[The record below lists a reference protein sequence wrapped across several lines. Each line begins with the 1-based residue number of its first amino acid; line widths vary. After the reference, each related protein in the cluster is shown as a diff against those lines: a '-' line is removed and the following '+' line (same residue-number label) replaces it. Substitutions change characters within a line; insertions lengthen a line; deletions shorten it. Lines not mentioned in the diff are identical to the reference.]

1 VPFKSQAQRRFMYSQ
16 HPKIAQRWE
25 KETPKGKLP
34 DKKESENMPEMKKV
48 FEKKGEKHDGPG
60 TPSKVDCV
68 PNPCWNDEYK
78 DNNVKDDM
86 TETLDMASLRDPAKF
101 VAGVEKFIGDVKKDA
116 GQIQHFAGTYKQSVK
131 LDDTQKAAFGKLD
144 FPLKMINK
152 FADELG
158 RLAGEASK
166 SGAGAAP
173 QGQANQPPAQG
184 QQAQAQK
191 KPGFLNRVFGKK
203 AS

>member
-1 VPFKSQAQRRFMYSQ
+1 MPFKSQAQRRFMYSQ
-16 HPKIAQRWE
+16 HPKIAKRWE

-68 PNPCWNDEYK
+68 PSPCWNDEYQ
-78 DNNVKDDM
+78 DNNVHDDM
-86 TETLDMASLRDPAKF
+86 TETVDMALLRDPAKF
-101 VAGVEKFIGDVKKDA
+101 VQGVEKFIGDVKKDA
-116 GQIQHFAGTYKQSVK
+116 GQIQHFASTYKQSTK
-131 LDDTQKAAFGKLD
+131 LDDTQKAAFGKMD
-144 FPLKMINK
+144 FPLKMLNK
-152 FADELG
+152 FADELS
-158 RLAGEASK
+158 RAAGEASQQ
-166 SGAGAAP
+166 SGT
-173 QGQANQPPAQG
+173 QGKGPEANRPTAQMP
-184 QQAQAQK
+184 AQK